1 MALEAYEQIMEALKR
16 SNYTLV
22 AIKKNFD
29 ADSVATACALS
40 LVLKKMNK
48 PHDIVCDGFIV
59 NDQIQFLLDTVTIH
73 PKILDFQKLI
83 VSVNLK
89 SNEIDQLSY
98 DIKDNVLNIFITPK
112 DEAIKKENIQTS
124 VSPFKYDT
132 VCVLDASDLESLGS
146 LYQEFK
152 DLFQTRPIINI
163 DCHASN
169 ENYGQINYV
178 NMMASSTSEILFEIL
193 KTSDA
198 TQIDPAIA
206 TRLLAGVMAKTKS
219 FTEPNITPK
228 TLTTASELIEL
239 GADRNSVV
247 KNLFRNKK
255 LTTLNLWG
263 RVLAKI
269 RVNEQYKLAWSIVP
283 EYDFIDTGTSEKNLE
298 GISDEFIKDL
308 PETEIF
314 ILLFQKSLD
323 VRVILKGMLHQDVGW
338 LIEQY
343 HPEGIKNVATCVLKD
358 INITDAEKKITDEII
373 EKLKKSKTS

>member
-1 MALEAYEQIMEALKR
+1 MALEAHQQIMEALKR
-16 SNYTLV
+16 SNYTLIAV
-22 AIKKNFD
+22 KKNFD
-29 ADSVATACALS
+29 ADSIATACALS

-48 PHDIVCDGFIV
+48 PHDIVCDEFTT
-59 NDQIQFLLDTVTIH
+59 NDQIQFLLHSISIQ
-73 PKILDFQKLI
+73 PKIVDFQKLI

-132 VCVLDASDLESLGS
+132 VCVVDAADLESLGS

-152 DLFQTRPIINI
+152 DLFQSRPIINI
-163 DCHASN
+163 DCHPSN

-178 NMMASSTSEILFEIL
+178 NIKASSTSEILFEIL
-193 KTSDA
+193 KASDA

-228 TLTTASELIEL
+228 TLTIASELIEL
-239 GADRNSVV
+239 GADRNNIV

-255 LTTLNLWG
+255 LSTLNLWG

-269 RVNEQYKLAWSIVP
+269 RTNDQYKLAWSIIP
-283 EYDFIDTGTSEKNLE
+283 EYDFIDTQTSEKNLE

-314 ILLFQKSLD
+314 ILIYQKSQD
-323 VRVILKGMLHQDVGW
+323 VRIVLKGMQNQDVGW

-343 HPEGIKNVATCVLKD
+343 QPEGIKNVATCIVKD
-358 INITDAEKKITDEII
+358 INISDAEKKIIDEII